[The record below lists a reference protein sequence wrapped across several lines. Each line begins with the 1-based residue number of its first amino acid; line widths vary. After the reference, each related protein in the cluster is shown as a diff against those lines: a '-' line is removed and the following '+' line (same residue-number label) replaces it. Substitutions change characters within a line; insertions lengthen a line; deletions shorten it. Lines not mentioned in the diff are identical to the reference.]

1 LFAETKYGREKIMS
15 KENRKDLQKSADE
28 RLGDDELEQVAGGH
42 IEIELI
48 EDEPINLAGENTVK
62 RG

>member
-1 LFAETKYGREKIMS
+1 MS